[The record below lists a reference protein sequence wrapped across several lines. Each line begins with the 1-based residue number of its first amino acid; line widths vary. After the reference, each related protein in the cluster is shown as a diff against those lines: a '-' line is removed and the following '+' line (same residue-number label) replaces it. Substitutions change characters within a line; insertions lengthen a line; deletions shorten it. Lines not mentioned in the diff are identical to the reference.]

1 MLLISSAI
9 IEDVRKMQETRS
21 ALVVYHYFDFKD
33 APKRD
38 LRGLLASLLC
48 QLCDSSDRCWDVL
61 DKLHTTC
68 QDGSKRP
75 SDMALITC
83 LKTMLDLP
91 GQVPVF
97 VFMDA
102 LDECPSHMG
111 TPSAREEVLDL
122 VKDLVE
128 SNYPNVFICITSRP
142 EQDIQAILN
151 PLTSASSRVSL
162 HEEGGQR
169 EDIKGYIRSFVHTDS
184 AMKRW
189 READKEL
196 VINSLSERADGM

>member
-1 MLLISSAI
+1 MLSISSAI
-9 IEDVRKMQETRS
+9 IEDVKTTRGTRS
-21 ALVVYHYFDFKD
+21 ALIAYHYFDFKD
-33 APKRD
+33 ASKRD
-38 LRGLLASLLC
+38 VRGLLASLLC
-48 QLCDSSDRCWDVL
+48 QLGDSSDRCWEVL
-61 DKLHTTC
+61 SELYTTR

-75 SDMALITC
+75 SDMALMTC

-91 GQVPVF
+91 GQVHVF
-97 VFMDA
+97 LIMDA
-102 LDECPSHMG
+102 LDECPSNTG

-128 SNYPNVFICITSRP
+128 SNHSNVFICITSRP
-142 EQDIQAILN
+142 EQDIQAALD

-169 EDIKGYIRSFVHTDS
+169 EDIKRYIRSFVHTDS

-196 VINSLSERADGM
+196 VIKSLSERADGM